1 MAPKALSRILAS
13 LRPRGPAAGEAGE
26 TLACEH
32 LAKLGYKI
40 VARNFRCRSG
50 EVDVVARHGET
61 TVFVEVKDRASASHG
76 EGYEAVTFGKRRRII
91 RAAKLFAMSRG
102 LFDAPLRF
110 DVISIHRT
118 QDAAPQLRH
127 DCGAFDV
134 EGVSEVDWVSE
145 AAAG

>member
-1 MAPKALSRILAS
+1 MAPKALTGILAR
-13 LRPRGPAAGEAGE
+13 LRPKGPAAGEPGE

-32 LAKLGYKI
+32 LTRLGYKI

-91 RAAKLFAMSRG
+91 RAAQLFAASRG
-102 LFDAPLRF
+102 LFDARLRF
-110 DVISIHRT
+110 DVISIDRNENG
-118 QDAAPQLRH
+118 APRLRH
-127 DCGAFDV
+127 DCDAFDASGAV
-134 EGVSEVDWVSE
+134 G
-145 AAAG
+145 

>member
-1 MAPKALSRILAS
+1 MAPKALMSMLEK
-13 LRPRGPAAGEAGE
+13 LRPKGPKAGEAGE

-50 EVDVVARHGET
+50 EVDVVARLGET

-91 RAAKLFAMSRG
+91 RAAQLFAASRG

-110 DVISIHRT
+110 DVISIDRNPNG
-118 QDAAPQLRH
+118 APQLRH

-134 EGVSEVDWVSE
+134 EG
-145 AAAG
+145 G